1 MPPAQYSHGAAIAFL
16 HSSALHIA
24 TFNALGAALAPGLKL
39 AHTVREDLLVAAE
52 KAGGVTPSIELKA
65 GEAML
70 ALAEGGA
77 RVVVCTCSTLGPVAE
92 RVADDADIPVI
103 RIDRPMADEA
113 VRSGNRI
120 GVCGAL
126 APAMETTLRLLEDS
140 AGKAGRACDLM
151 PVHFE
156 DAWEEFRAGRLDA
169 YHAGIADGLKRAAE
183 DCDVLVLAQASMA
196 PAALQAGDLG
206 IPVLSS
212 PRSGFAAAARIA
224 KRFR

>member
-1 MPPAQYSHGAAIAFL
+1 MPPAQYAHGAAIAFL
-16 HSSALHIA
+16 HSSALHIG

-92 RVADDADIPVI
+92 RVADDADIPVM

-113 VRSGNRI
+113 VRSGARI

-140 AGKAGRACDLM
+140 AGKAGRSCRFT

-156 DAWEEFRAGRLDA
+156 DAWDRFKAGRLGA
-169 YHAGIADGLKRAAE
+169 YHERIAEGLARAAA
-183 DCDVLVLAQASMA
+183 DHDVLVLAQASMA
-196 PAALQAGDLG
+196 PAAQQAGDLG

-212 PRSGFAAAARIA
+212 PQSGFTAAVRIA
-224 KRFR
+224 NRFK